1 MFFSQKICSIHFSCV
16 NLSQQNTKNM
26 NNTYKVSDFLV
37 ERNKKIVE
45 RFKEVKPTH
54 KRDEAINI
62 VAAEFGLSYS
72 SIDFIVYPRKKNTNT
87 VPNS

>member
-45 RFKEVKPTH
+45 RFKE
-54 KRDEAINI
+54 DERARSGP
-62 VAAEFGLSYS
+62 FGRG
-72 SIDFIVYPRKKNTNT
+72 DQG
-87 VPNS
+87 